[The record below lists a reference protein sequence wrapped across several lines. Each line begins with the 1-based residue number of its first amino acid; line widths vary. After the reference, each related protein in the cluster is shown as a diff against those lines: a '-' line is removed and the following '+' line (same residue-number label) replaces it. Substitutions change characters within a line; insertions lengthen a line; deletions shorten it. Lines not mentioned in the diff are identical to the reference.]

1 MKVTTERT
9 PDCNA
14 IVTVQVDDEQMRRAM
29 KSAAQRVSRARPLPG
44 FRPGKAPYEMV
55 ERAVG
60 KELLLDE
67 AIDELARSLYKQV
80 LKDEKIEAYDAGTL
94 DIPQKEPLVL
104 KFTIP
109 TRPTVKL
116 GDYHSIHLRP
126 KEINVDDSEVDQ
138 VLERLQREQ
147 AQLVPVTRPTQIGDL
162 LTIDLK
168 GGFEG
173 EEPVE
178 RQGLQVPLEKEKPV
192 FPWMDQL
199 VGASVSETRT
209 VTYTYPTDAADK
221 AIAGKTATYTVS
233 VTDIKEP
240 QLPALDD
247 EFAKSVSEM
256 QTLEQLNRHIR
267 TTLREQKEADEEN
280 RFADQVVDALVEQS
294 QIAFPA
300 SMLDDELNI
309 ELARSKQVAAQLGL
323 TWEKYLTLA
332 GKTEAAFREE
342 ARPRAEK
349 SVKRLLALLEFMKA
363 EKIEVSSKEVDVEID
378 RQAQTAAQS
387 GGRASQTRRTLST
400 PSARKDVEW
409 HLQVHKAI
417 ERLVAM
423 ARGEP
428 TSGKILTP
436 EMLREEERAREQTPQ
451 GAPNPG
457 GLITDPS
464 KVREEDWPRG
474 LTRPLIPGQEK

>member
-1 MKVTTERT
+1 
-9 PDCNA
+9 
-14 IVTVQVDDEQMRRAM
+14 MRRAM
-29 KSAAQRVSRARPLPG
+29 KSAAQRVSRVRPLPG

-60 KELLLDE
+60 KELLLDQ

-94 DIPQKEPLVL
+94 DIPQKEPLIL

-109 TRPTVKL
+109 TRPVVKL

-126 KEINVDDSEVDQ
+126 EEITVDDGEVAQ

-147 AQLVPVTRPTQIGDL
+147 AQLAPVTRPAQMGDL
-162 LTIDLK
+162 LAIDLK
-168 GGFEG
+168 GGFAD

-178 RQGLQVPLEKEKPV
+178 RQGLQVPLEKEKPI
-192 FPWMDQL
+192 FPWIDQL
-199 VGASVSETRT
+199 VGASANETRT
-209 VTYTYPTDAADK
+209 VTYTYAADAEDK
-221 AIAGKTATYTVS
+221 AIAGKTTAYTVT
-233 VTDIKEP
+233 VTSIKEP

-247 EFAKSVSEM
+247 EFARSVSEM
-256 QTLEQLNRHIR
+256 QTLEQLQRHLR
-267 TTLREQKEADEEN
+267 STLREQKEADEEN

-300 SMLDDELNI
+300 SMLEDELNL
-309 ELARSKQVAAQLGL
+309 ELERSKQVAAQLGL
-323 TWEKYLTLA
+323 TWEKYLMLA

-363 EKIEVSSKEVDVEID
+363 ENMAVTSKEVDVEID
-378 RQAQTAAQS
+378 RQAQVAAQS
-387 GGRASQTRRTLST
+387 GGRADQTRRTLST
-400 PSARKDVEW
+400 PSARKDIEW
-409 HLQVHKAI
+409 HLKVHKAV

-423 ARGEP
+423 AKGEP

-436 EMLREEERAREQTPQ
+436 EMLREEQRTREQTTQGVPQ
-451 GAPNPG
+451 SG

-464 KVREEDWPRG
+464 KVRAEDWPRG
-474 LTRPLIPGQEK
+474 LNRPLIPGQKE